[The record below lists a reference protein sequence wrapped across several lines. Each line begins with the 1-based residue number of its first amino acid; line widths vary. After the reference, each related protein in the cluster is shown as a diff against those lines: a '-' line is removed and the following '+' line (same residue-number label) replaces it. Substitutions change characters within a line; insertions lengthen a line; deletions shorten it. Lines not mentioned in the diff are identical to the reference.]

1 MSYPLLQRILLC
13 LFLLFV
19 FVKLSAQGSFDID
32 AFTDPAK
39 YGWTQW
45 EDRINYRYDLT
56 ERQKLLQLY
65 EMDAQSISGNILKSA
80 VFPGWGQFNARSY
93 TKGQVI
99 LAVEIAMLGSAYFF
113 YDRAMDN
120 YEKYQNSTQI
130 DDMNAYYHDA
140 LVPYQYSLVF
150 MTFATVV
157 WAYNIFDVVQT
168 TERYN
173 ADVWQK
179 TLRNYY
185 NAPVQITPTGFQI
198 RF

>member
-1 MSYPLLQRILLC
+1 MKRYI
-13 LFLLFV
+13 LFLLTMIIAF
-19 FVKLSAQGSFDID
+19 KLCAQSSFDID

-39 YGWTQW
+39 YGWTEW
-45 EDRINYRYDLT
+45 EDRINARYDLT
-56 ERQKLLQLY
+56 ERQKLLQIY
-65 EMDAQSISGNILKSA
+65 EMEAQSISGNILKSA
-80 VFPGWGQFNARSY
+80 IFPGWGQFNAKSY
-93 TKGQVI
+93 AKGQVM
-99 LAVEIAMLGSAYFF
+99 LALEIAMLGSAYFF

-120 YEKYQNSTQI
+120 YEKYKNSTQI
-130 DDMNAYYHDA
+130 DDMNAYYQDA
-140 LVPYQYSLVF
+140 LVPYQYSMVF
-150 MTFATVV
+150 ITFATVV

-185 NAPVQITPTGFQI
+185 NAPIQITPEGIQI

>member
-1 MSYPLLQRILLC
+1 MKRYIFCLLLLIIIL
-13 LFLLFV
+13 
-19 FVKLSAQGSFDID
+19 KLTAQGSFDID

-39 YGWTQW
+39 YGWTDW
-45 EDRINYRYDLT
+45 EDRINSRYDLT
-56 ERQKLLQLY
+56 ERQKLLQIY

-93 TKGQVI
+93 TKGQVL
-99 LAVEIAMLGSAYFF
+99 LAVEIAMIGSAYFF
-113 YDRAMDN
+113 YDRAMDSFQK
-120 YEKYQNSTQI
+120 YENSTQI
-130 DDMNAYYHDA
+130 DAMNSYYHDA

-150 MTFATVV
+150 ATFATVV
-157 WAYNIFDVVQT
+157 WAYNVFDVVQT

-179 TLRNYY
+179 TLKNYY
-185 NAPVQITPTGFQI
+185 NAPVQITPEGIQI